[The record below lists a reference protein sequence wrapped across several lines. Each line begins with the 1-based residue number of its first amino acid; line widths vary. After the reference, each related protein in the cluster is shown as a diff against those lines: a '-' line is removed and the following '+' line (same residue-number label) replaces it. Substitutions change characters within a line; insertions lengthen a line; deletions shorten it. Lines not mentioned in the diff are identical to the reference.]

1 MNTTELASAA
11 SVLIV
16 KPLSV
21 YDPAVA
27 DRRIAEEFAAA
38 HNLAARQ
45 ISGQKRLLPR
55 NLFDPLRQI
64 MKGLAATVHDMSS
77 PWEDGGVRIIRAELI
92 PDFIEA
98 FDTFHQKWTHEVESV
113 LSDWDSVRALSRQL
127 LNGAF
132 DERKFPS
139 SDKIRMHLT
148 VTYEFRPVP
157 TSGDFRVDVPA
168 EAISSMEVAFAERL
182 AAQKQR
188 LRDELMAALTALRT
202 KMRTWTPGHSRLH
215 TSMLSDIV
223 DFAGRLPKLMLD
235 PDPVLISAAESARL
249 AFAAMDADELRD
261 SDDAR
266 ANAASTVDSI
276 LVTL

>member
-1 MNTTELASAA
+1 
-11 SVLIV
+11 
-16 KPLSV
+16 
-21 YDPAVA
+21 
-27 DRRIAEEFAAA
+27 
-38 HNLAARQ
+38 
-45 ISGQKRLLPR
+45 
-55 NLFDPLRQI
+55 
-64 MKGLAATVHDMSS
+64 
-77 PWEDGGVRIIRAELI
+77 
-92 PDFIEA
+92 
-98 FDTFHQKWTHEVESV
+98 
-113 LSDWDSVRALSRQL
+113 
-127 LNGAF
+127 
-132 DERKFPS
+132 
-139 SDKIRMHLT
+139 MHLT

-202 KMRTWTPGHSRLH
+202 KMRNWTPGHSRLH